1 MTSLAYI
8 FTMEKAQSRN
18 VFAVNFYLST
28 DFQKFCG
35 TFYDF
40 LDEKE

>member
-8 FTMEKAQSRN
+8 FTMEKPYSRL
-18 VFAVNFYLST
+18 FLAVNVLFVNRLSIL
-28 DFQKFCG
+28 CG

-40 LDEKE
+40 WDAIG